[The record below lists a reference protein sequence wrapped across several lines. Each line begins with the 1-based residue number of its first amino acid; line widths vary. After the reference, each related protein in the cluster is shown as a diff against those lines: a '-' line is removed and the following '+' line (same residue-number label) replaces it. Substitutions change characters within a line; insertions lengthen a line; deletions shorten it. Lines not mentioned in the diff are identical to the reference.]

1 MSKSVLSAGQII
13 RNALLADVEINMA
26 VGTNIFP
33 LFAPKGTT
41 GDYILYAREDGG
53 EEPGQM
59 GSLEEKAIIT
69 INVNSVDYD
78 RGLQIAEMV
87 RRVLMGLRGG
97 RYGIR
102 RGHDRE
108 DVAGLTDKG
117 QPILTQILEYEFSD
131 LLVARGLIG

>member
-1 MSKSVLSAGQII
+1 MV
-13 RNALLADVEINMA
+13 REVLLADAEVAGM
-26 VGTNIFP
+26 VGANIFP
-33 LFAPKGTT
+33 LFAPAGTK

-59 GSLEEKAIIT
+59 GNVEEKAVVT

-78 RGLQIAEMV
+78 RGLELAEKV
-87 RRVLMGLRGG
+87 RTALLKLRGG

-102 RGHDRE
+102 RTHDRE

-117 QPILTQILEYEFSD
+117 QTVVTQILEYEFSD
-131 LLVARGLIG
+131 LLVNNRLIG